1 MKYLG
6 SKNKIS
12 KYLKPIIESYLVDKK
27 VYIEPFV
34 GGANMIDKINFNN
47 KIGSDLNN
55 YVIEL
60 LKVAQND
67 INLIPDEITEEEY
80 NKVKNNKEL
89 YEKWYVGLVGFCAT
103 FGSKWFGGYARDKKT
118 GRNIPAEGIKNLK
131 KQAPNLKGI
140 TFKTCNYENYKY
152 AKDSV
157 IYCDIPYNG
166 TTKYK
171 DSFDR
176 EKFIN
181 FLLELDESNVVLV
194 SEYEMPEDNFTK
206 IWEKEVTVNLAS
218 NNKNTK
224 KETEK
229 LFILDKNKKV

>member
-12 KYLKPIIESYLVDKK
+12 KHLKPIIESYLVDKD

-47 KIGSDLNN
+47 KIGSDLNK

-60 LKVAQND
+60 LKVAQN
-67 INLIPDEITEEEY
+67 NAELIPNEIDEEEY
-80 NKVKNNKEL
+80 NKVKNNKESF
-89 YEKWYVGLVGFCAT
+89 EEWYVGLVGFCAT
-103 FGSKWFGGYARDKKT
+103 FGAKWFGGYARDRKT
-118 GRNIPAEGIKNLK
+118 GRNIPEEGIKNLK
-131 KQAPNLKGI
+131 KQAPNLKNI
-140 TFKTCNYENYKY
+140 TFKTCGYEAYKDIKN
-152 AKDSV
+152 AV
-157 IYCDIPYNG
+157 IYCDIPYSG

-176 EKFIN
+176 ERFIN

-194 SEYEMPEDNFTK
+194 SEYNMPEDNFTK
-206 IWEKEVTVNLAS
+206 IWEKEVKVS
-218 NNKNTK
+218 ISQTK
-224 KETEK
+224 KTTEK
-229 LFILDKNKKV
+229 LFILDKNKNK

>member
-12 KYLKPIIESYLVDKK
+12 KHLKPIIESYLVDKD

-47 KIGSDLNN
+47 KIGSDLNK

-60 LKVAQND
+60 LKVAQN
-67 INLIPDEITEEEY
+67 NTELIPNEIDEEEY
-80 NKVKNNKEL
+80 NKVKNNKESF
-89 YEKWYVGLVGFCAT
+89 EEWYVGLVGFCST
-103 FGSKWFGGYARDKKT
+103 FGAKWFGGYARDRKT
-118 GRNIPAEGIKNLK
+118 GRNIPEEGIKNLK
-131 KQAPNLKGI
+131 KQAPNLKNI
-140 TFKTCNYENYKY
+140 TFKTCGYEAYKDIKN
-152 AKDSV
+152 AV
-157 IYCDIPYNG
+157 IYCDIPYSG

-176 EKFIN
+176 ERFIN

-194 SEYEMPEDNFTK
+194 SEYNMPEDNFTK
-206 IWEKEVTVNLAS
+206 IWEKEVKVS
-218 NNKNTK
+218 ISQTK
-224 KETEK
+224 KTTEK
-229 LFILDKNKKV
+229 LFILDKNKNK